1 MNVCCKHLPPR
12 TICVLLLTSKNIL
25 LFCFFFNLSRNAG
38 VRIGHHLENI
48 IPTLIG
54 FCHEEDASG
63 EDKEVCLQVT
73 QILSHRETSQ
83 IS

>member
-1 MNVCCKHLPPR
+1 MFAVNIFLLEKFAFCCSQVK
-12 TICVLLLTSKNIL
+12 IFSFFV
-25 LFCFFFNLSRNAG
+25 FFNLSRNAG

-73 QILSHRETSQ
+73 QILSDRETSQ
-83 IS
+83 II